1 MSPTIQW
8 FKENLKTYNFTECL
22 NILKEELGIKNRV
35 YQNYVLLDYDQ
46 IDSPKD
52 NPIARECRSLIINIT
67 ENPDEVKV
75 LSRKFSRFFNYGEM
89 QEFYE
94 DFTFSP
100 DTCTVASKE
109 DGSLIGVWFDPF
121 ENKWQIST
129 RGMAQAEGNHPL
141 GGTFR
146 EGVLNAF
153 GVSEEYFQDIFNES
167 FQKDTTYVME
177 YVGKNN
183 RIVRPYSED
192 QMVLLSINK
201 NTQPLEFA
209 GSPVLKTIAY
219 HMSSFG
225 LDVRAPDFIT
235 CPSTPQELQA
245 LADALPGLEEGY
257 VVYDHTSGKRM
268 KFKSKQYV
276 VAHSIR
282 GDSTVPTQKNIF
294 KLVLTN
300 EQAEF
305 LSYFPE
311 FTPEFTLAAI
321 EVNIFVDNMTEFYQS
336 VFHILDQKEF
346 ALAVKDP
353 PAKSFMF
360 TARKNNSSVA
370 EAWKTAREDAKLKFF
385 LE

>member
-8 FKENLKTYNFTECL
+8 FKENLNTRSFAECL
-22 NILKEELGIKNRV
+22 QFLKETLGIKNRV

-67 ENPDEVKV
+67 ENPDDLVV

-129 RGMAQAEGNHPL
+129 RGMAQAEGNHPM

-146 EGVLNAF
+146 ECVLKAF
-153 GVSEEYFQDIFNES
+153 GVSEDVFQDIFNAFE
-167 FQKDTTYVME
+167 KGKTYVME

-183 RIVRPYSED
+183 RIVRPYTED
-192 QMVLLSINK
+192 QMVLLSVIN
-201 NTQPLEFA
+201 NESGETRGNQSYLE
-209 GSPVLKTIAY
+209 
-219 HMSSFG
+219 SSASFFVMFG
-225 LDVRAPDFIT
+225 LNVRAPDFIT

-245 LADALPGLEEGY
+245 LVDALPGLEEGY
-257 VVYDHTSGKRM
+257 VVYDHNSGKRM

-311 FTPEFTLAAI
+311 FTPEFTLAAM
-321 EVNIFVDNMTEFYQS
+321 EVSIFVDNMTEFYES
-336 VFHILDQKEF
+336 VSHIQDQKEF
-346 ALAVKDP
+346 ALTVKNHL
-353 PAKSFMF
+353 AKSFMF
-360 TARKNNSSVA
+360 TARK
-370 EAWKTAREDAKLKFF
+370 DAKLKFF